1 MTEEF
6 VEVVTEGVELVEVLT
21 DSPEFVEVVTEGTEL
36 VEVLTG
42 APDVVEVIEEVTE
55 IVEVLEG
62 SPGPRGIPG
71 PPGPMGNG
79 EELQLHIVDVTPH
92 PAYDDYMDFTLLFE
106 NRLV

>member
-6 VEVVTEGVELVEVLT
+6 VEVITEGTELVEVLI
-21 DSPEFVEVVTEGTEL
+21 DSPAFVEVITEGTEL
-36 VEVLTG
+36 VEVLTDS
-42 APDVVEVIEEVTE
+42 PDVVEVITETTE

-62 SPGPRGIPG
+62 SPGPQGIPG

-79 EELQLHIVDVTPH
+79 EELQQHIVDETPH
-92 PAYDDYMDFTLLFE
+92 PAYDDYGDFTLLFE